1 MNFIKNFKICFI
13 CLLIVTTIFLLMVSF
28 RNHLKENNRD
38 QYSVLIPNSSEIST
52 RTSLKTTSKKQV
64 NFTNMQNVPS
74 LLSAEQI
81 NQIFNETDQ
90 FRPQPSHSS
99 NFPNTVNY
107 KRTNIFNTSGEP
119 TNEHTFQFL
128 ITPQVPE
135 CQKQLTLL
143 SLVIIAPHFFE
154 KRKVIRR
161 TWAASSSPHM
171 KVVFVLGLYKNASST
186 VRNQVNEEASKY
198 KDILLEDYLDDYFNS
213 NL

>member
-1 MNFIKNFKICFI
+1 
-13 CLLIVTTIFLLMVSF
+13 MVSLSF
-28 RNHLKENNRD
+28 RNHLEENNRD
-38 QYSVLIPNSSEIST
+38 QDSILIPTSTKTST

-119 TNEHTFQFL
+119 INEHTFQFL

-161 TWAASSSPHM
+161 TWAASSPDM
-171 KVVFVLGLYKNASST
+171 KVVFVLGLYKNASSN
-186 VRNQVNEEASKY
+186 VRNQVNEEANKY
-198 KDILLEDYLDDYFNS
+198 KDILLEDYIDDYFNG